1 VTDVPLWNT
10 AVRLATLKAMA
21 TQEPQ
26 TDVEQ
31 EITDTFGGIPGPL
44 AVIPEADVETE
55 WPYFERYTVG
65 ESEIP
70 PKYRE
75 LVGLAVAAN
84 IKCPY
89 CVHFHRN
96 AAQLHGATDA
106 ELEEVQSLASFTT
119 RYSTML
125 HASEYDIE
133 QFKVEMAQMADH
145 LMAEE

>member
-1 VTDVPLWNT
+1 
-10 AVRLATLKAMA
+10 MA
-21 TQEPQ
+21 TQEPE

-31 EITDTFGGIPGPL
+31 QIKDTFGLVPGPL
-44 AVIPEADVETE
+44 AVIPEDDRDAE
-55 WPYFERYTVG
+55 WPTFEKYTVG

-75 LVGLAVAAN
+75 LIGLAVSAN

-89 CVHFHRN
+89 CTHFHRK
-96 AAQLHGATDA
+96 AAQMHGASEA
-106 ELEEVQSLASFTT
+106 ELEEAQSLSSFST

-145 LMAEE
+145 LESQASDD